1 MTRFIYLHG
10 FASSPRS
17 AKAAFFSERVRR
29 LGQVIDVP
37 DLEEGDF
44 EGLTITRQLSVV
56 RREIARAPGELA
68 LIGSSMGGYLAL
80 LAAAEEPRVRRLM
93 LMAPA
98 IDMRAQWA
106 LRYGAEKLAF
116 WKAKGA
122 APTFHHAHG
131 EERLIGYGLYEDLG
145 RYDPAPRASIP
156 TLAFMGRR
164 DDTVAPAAVERW
176 ASQNPSVRLRW
187 LDSGHELVDQLETMW
202 SETAAFF
209 GLAGA
214 DARPR

>member
-1 MTRFIYLHG
+1 MARFIYLHG

-17 AKAAFFSERVRR
+17 TKAVFFSERLTR
-29 LGQVIDVP
+29 LGHAVDVP

-44 EGLTITRQLSVV
+44 EGLTITRQLAVV
-56 RREIARAPGELA
+56 RRQIARAPGELDV
-68 LIGSSMGGYLAL
+68 IGSSMGGYLAL
-80 LAAAEEPRVRRLM
+80 LTAAEEPRVRRLV

-98 IDMRAQWA
+98 IDIRTAWQV
-106 LRYGAEKLAF
+106 RYGAEKLAS

-122 APTFHHAHG
+122 APTLHHAYG

-145 RYDPAPRASIP
+145 RYDPAPPARVP
-156 TLAFMGRR
+156 TLTFMGRR

-176 ASQNPSVRLRW
+176 ASQNPNVRLRW

-202 SETAAFF
+202 NDTAAFCKF
-209 GLAGA
+209 
-214 DARPR
+214 PP

>member
-17 AKAAFFSERVRR
+17 TKAAFFSERLAR
-29 LGQVIDVP
+29 LGHTVDVP
-37 DLEEGDF
+37 DLEQGDF
-44 EGLTITRQLSVV
+44 EGLTITRQLAVV

-68 LIGSSMGGYLAL
+68 VIGSSMGGYLAL
-80 LAAAEEPRVRRLM
+80 LTAAEEPRVRRLV

-98 IDMRAQWA
+98 IDMRAEWHV
-106 LRYGAEKLAF
+106 RYGAEKLAS

-122 APTFHHAHG
+122 APTFHHAYG

-145 RYDPAPRASIP
+145 RYDPAPPARIP
-156 TLAFMGRR
+156 TLTFMGRR

-176 ASQNPSVRLRW
+176 AAQNPSVHLRW

-202 SETAAFF
+202 NETAAFC
-209 GLAGA
+209 GLA
-214 DARPR
+214 